1 MTAIKLAMPCL
12 LCTLIQACSTP
23 TNHASAKCMEQADLA
38 YVNKSGSA
46 GVSPDCV
53 DNRADGKPS
62 NAPSNTMLETAAL
75 QAVVSILDSS
85 TN

>member
-1 MTAIKLAMPCL
+1 MAVIKLAIPCL
-12 LCTLIQACSTP
+12 LCTLTQACSTP
-23 TNHASAKCMEQADLA
+23 TNHASAKCMKQADLA
-38 YVNKSGSA
+38 YVNKPGSA
-46 GVSPDCV
+46 DVSPDCV

-62 NAPSNTMLETAAL
+62 NAPSNTILETAVL